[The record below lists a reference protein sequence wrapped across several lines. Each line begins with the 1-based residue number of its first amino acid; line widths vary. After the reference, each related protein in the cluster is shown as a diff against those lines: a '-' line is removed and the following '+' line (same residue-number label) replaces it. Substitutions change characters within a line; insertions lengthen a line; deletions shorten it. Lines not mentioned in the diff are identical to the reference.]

1 MSGELNPK
9 EIALNSF
16 EDFRTSLGSVIEA
29 PPQAKKEINKI
40 QLEAEL
46 RKREQAVYNSVAKT
60 DSQYAFG
67 KSYDYQP
74 EKLSWKTRNYDIGE
88 LYTTLSDGS
97 LYKNFDTYTPGIN
110 NYEDKARNQGTGERL
125 LNLSTKFFDTA
136 LTNIVGGTAGLIYSI
151 PNAISEGKLSAL
163 YDNDFMQA
171 LDLHQEKMAVDY
183 KQYVTAEDK
192 KDFFN
197 WELADNVA
205 QGVAFTAG
213 ALATD
218 ALWAY
223 ATGGTSLATSGAR
236 WAARI
241 GKIADKTLD
250 ATRYLDD
257 MTRVAN
263 IGRAEAVMTP
273 FLATNRTLQRYAT
286 IGGKVG
292 AATNVLRSAFT
303 GAGFE
308 AGFEARAYRNE
319 ARRDY
324 KEQFKATNGVEP
336 TAEEMKQFEENLDS
350 TANGLYAF
358 NLAVVGTSHVAQFGS
373 LLNLKLPSLGITRA
387 INKKLFGVGLEI
399 AENAPRAIVAT
410 GRQRA
415 AQIGWSLSKGA
426 IREGLVE
433 EGLQSV
439 GNNTAH
445 NMIKQTYNPKESY
458 SLVEATMKGFAETY
472 GTKEGLHEVAVG
484 MLVGAL
490 TGNALGIATKKTLAH
505 EFADENKRNSDIE
518 KTFGKNATYT
528 ANTAIN
534 NMIMANRVIASKKAE
549 ENANKKGDWLGGQ
562 LARGGML
569 QAQFQR
575 GKALNFL
582 DEQTEML
589 SKSIDL
595 IDTETL
601 AKEQGVSLEEADG
614 IKESMK
620 TELFKEKERFDRIST
635 FTDYFIGG
643 KINNKDFEE
652 FFNQYEEKNKD
663 ADKKLLRRQ
672 ASQMMKQALT
682 YELYMGELSYEHA
695 DEMLG
700 AYKNE
705 LQNLLGSDNIRK
717 AIDIHDVINK
727 SKLSTQRKL
736 NKTRKDLEST
746 VSEFRNIEGNIRELE
761 AVVNNATTPEQRQSS
776 LSRLNELTLKRDE
789 LLSKRDNL
797 TREFNTL
804 KNSAKLESKFGQN
817 TEFDELT
824 SDEIL
829 GLQKNIDKTLETIDQ
844 LKTVDFQ
851 RAQRL
856 EKLLKEY
863 EKSVVAYKKFT
874 ERTNQMMDLGQGL
887 RGKRNI
893 LAQLVLDTNPN
904 QATKDMIKGLLDT
917 HYEKSQYNPDDISDT
932 IQNLKSKEEE
942 SQEEG
947 VSMNPIGNV
956 QSSSLQQQ
964 LSSLDENSYYITHI
978 TSDNNAVNIYNSSLN
993 MSAGVSSTT
1002 GIVTKQGLIDLINNL
1017 EKGISPHRGYLDL
1030 FIGKIDKSTLD
1041 SENGRTLQ
1049 DKLENYLD
1057 NNFIEDVAKTQLPA
1071 SFNFGYY
1078 SNGNLVTKQIKKD
1091 GSILE
1096 YIKQTIKDNPYL
1108 LEQIGDNVE
1117 DTLPTDEELIEY
1129 IELYSP
1135 VLDNPDFNSAEFT
1148 YNTNEQT
1155 DSFKKYL
1162 SPEEIDRLKELNTK
1176 FANWQ
1181 LIESIGSEGISL
1193 ADLIQQEALSR
1204 QEVRKVETEA
1214 DVNETVLE
1222 TASKEVDENGERR
1235 FDILQTIENV
1245 FVVDNKAR
1253 THKLI
1258 SHMTPKKFFELIG
1271 ETGQLE
1277 VVYYDSS
1284 GKQIDKP
1291 VKTTVENINNVV
1303 KPNSKIHF
1311 GNSFIEI
1318 TRGMRIKYRNDLGVN
1333 LNTRV
1338 TKSGYSLVF
1347 DNEGSAM
1354 LSDFQDVNT
1363 YSPQEIFGVKAGDE
1377 LELRVEDNDFNLS
1390 LNEDELLDNLQIS
1403 IYKDGVKIGDLKAN
1417 YGEGEKSEFLKI
1429 RQKAKNIFTD
1439 TDTQTVGFIKAN
1451 NVFLGTPNLKL
1462 GENGTEQLFDVVEEA
1477 VKDYGYWD
1485 GSKLGLKNN
1494 SKPRT
1499 DLLKDVK
1506 TNTPVIVIEENGMP
1520 IAYPA
1525 VLKVEDKNLGTE
1537 IMNKGLSKGQ
1547 LVLELN
1553 RALKENGIETNLYY
1567 ISDENTNMFELD
1579 GKTSALLEDYIAK
1592 LDKVQDKAD
1601 FKDDLTKLQV
1611 NIDLNGNRF
1620 FLSPKL
1626 AVDLSS
1632 FKEVANVQTQET
1644 VSEDVLKLHNY
1655 KNELLKLSNKNQ
1667 SQSFNKQAVKI
1678 DDTTLRM
1685 EGVTKKFIQI
1695 KDDIYVYSESNKSHA
1710 KWVRDYNSGI
1720 EQALDLI
1727 QSKLTKYKEAD
1738 IFRDYNKIQAEI
1750 DNLERDFLT
1759 KAEYEDYLDQ
1769 LKRKEDSEQG
1779 KKC

>member
-1 MSGELNPK
+1 MLGELNPK

-16 EDFRTSLGSVIEA
+16 NDFKNSLDTIIEV
-29 PPQAKKEINKI
+29 PPQTKI
-40 QLEAEL
+40 EL
-46 RKREQAVYNSVAKT
+46 GKISVAKDLNKQVQDIYQSVSKR

-67 KSYDYQP
+67 NAYDYKP

-110 NYEDKARNQGTGERL
+110 NYEEKARNQGTMERF
-125 LNLSTKFFDTA
+125 LNLGANFLNTT
-136 LTNIVGGTAGLIYSI
+136 LTGIVGGTAGLIYSI

-171 LDLHQEKMAVDY
+171 LDLNQEKTAIDY
-183 KQYVTAEDK
+183 KQYITAEDK
-192 KDFFN
+192 KDFVN

-205 QGVAFTAG
+205 QGLAFTAG

-236 WAARI
+236 WASKLGR
-241 GKIADKTLD
+241 IADKGLD
-250 ATRYLDD
+250 ATKYLDD
-257 MTRVAN
+257 VAKVAN
-263 IGRAEAVMTP
+263 IGKAEAVVKP
-273 FLATNRTLQRYAT
+273 FLATNRTLQKYAT
-286 IGGKVG
+286 IGGKLG

-303 GAGFE
+303 GAGYE

-319 ARRDY
+319 ARRDF
-324 KEQFKATNGVEP
+324 KEQFKAKNGVEP

-358 NLAVVGTSHVAQFGS
+358 NLAVVGASHVAQFGS
-373 LLNLKLPSLGITRA
+373 LLNLKLPSLGISKA
-387 INKKLFGVGLEI
+387 INKKLFGVGLEVV
-399 AENAPRAIVAT
+399 ENAPRALVAT
-410 GRQRA
+410 ARQRA

-426 IREGLVE
+426 VTEGIIE

-439 GNNTAH
+439 GNNTA
-445 NMIKQTYNPKESY
+445 NTIIKQTYNPKESY

-484 MLVGAL
+484 MIVGAL
-490 TGNALGIATKKTLAH
+490 TGNALGIATKKTLAF
-505 EFADENKRNSDIE
+505 EFADENKRNKDIE
-518 KTFGKNATYT
+518 DTFGKNTTYT

-575 GKALNFL
+575 GKALNLL

-589 SKSIDL
+589 SKSIDV
-595 IDTETL
+595 IDAETL
-601 AKEQGVSLEEADG
+601 AKEQGVSIEEAKSL
-614 IKESMK
+614 KESMK

-635 FTDYFIGG
+635 FTDYFIND

-652 FFNQYEEKNKD
+652 FFTQYEEKNKNT
-663 ADKKLLRRQ
+663 DKKLLRGQ
-672 ASQMMKQALT
+672 ASQIMKQALT
-682 YELYMGELSYEHA
+682 HELYMGELSYEHA

-717 AIDIHDVINK
+717 AIDIHDIINK
-727 SKLSTQRKL
+727 SKLSTQRQL

-789 LLSKRDNL
+789 ILSKQDSL

-817 TEFDELT
+817 TEFDDLT

-829 GLQKNIDKTLETIDQ
+829 ELQKNIDKTLETIDQ

-851 RAQRL
+851 KAQRL

-874 ERTNQMMDLGQGL
+874 ERTNQMMNLGQGL

-893 LAQLVLDTNPN
+893 LAQLILDTNPN
-904 QATKDMIKGLLDT
+904 QATKDMIKGMLDT
-917 HYEKSQYNPDDISDT
+917 HYEKSNYNPNDINDT
-932 IQNLKSKEEE
+932 IQNLKLKEEE

-947 VSMNPIGNV
+947 VSMNPVDNTQEIEPPLN
-956 QSSSLQQQ
+956 L
-964 LSSLDENSYYITHI
+964 LS
-978 TSDNNAVNIYNSSLN
+978 
-993 MSAGVSSTT
+993 
-1002 GIVTKQGLIDLINNL
+1002 
-1017 EKGISPHRGYLDL
+1017 
-1030 FIGKIDKSTLD
+1030 
-1041 SENGRTLQ
+1041 
-1049 DKLENYLD
+1049 
-1057 NNFIEDVAKTQLPA
+1057 
-1071 SFNFGYY
+1071 
-1078 SNGNLVTKQIKKD
+1078 
-1091 GSILE
+1091 

-1108 LEQIGDNVE
+1108 FEQINDNVE
-1117 DTLPTDEELIEY
+1117 QTLPTDEELIEY

-1135 VLDNPDFNSAEFT
+1135 VLNDPSFDNYNFT
-1148 YNTNEQT
+1148 YNSDAQI

-1162 SPEEIDRLKELNTK
+1162 SPEEIERLKELNTK

-1181 LIESIGSEGISL
+1181 LIESIGSEGVSL
-1193 ADLIQQEALSR
+1193 TELIQQEALSR
-1204 QEVRKVETEA
+1204 QEIKEQEDSV
-1214 DVNETVLE
+1214 DVSETVIE
-1222 TASKEVDENGERR
+1222 TSTKEVDENGERR
-1235 FDILQTIENV
+1235 FDILQTIENI
-1245 FVVDNKAR
+1245 FIVDSKAR

-1258 SHMTPKKFFELIG
+1258 SHMSPKKFFELIG

-1277 VVYYDSS
+1277 VVYYDSE
-1284 GKQIDKP
+1284 GKQIGKP

-1311 GNSFIEI
+1311 GNSYIEI
-1318 TRGMRIKYRNDLGVN
+1318 TKGMRIKYRNDLGVN
-1333 LNTRV
+1333 LNTRP

-1347 DNEGSAM
+1347 DSEGNAM

-1363 YSPQEIFGVKAGDE
+1363 YSPKEIFGIKPGDE
-1377 LELRVEDNDFNLS
+1377 LELKVEENNFNLS
-1390 LNEDELLDNLQIS
+1390 LTEDEILDNLQIS
-1403 IYKDGVKIGDLKAN
+1403 IYRDGNKVGDLKAN
-1417 YGEGEKSEFLKI
+1417 YGEGEKSKFLEI

-1439 TDTQTVGFIKAN
+1439 TDNQTVGFIRAS

-1462 GENGTEQLFDVVEEA
+1462 GQEQLFDVVEDA

-1485 GSKLGLKNN
+1485 GNKTVLNNN

-1499 DLLKDVK
+1499 DLLRDVS
-1506 TNTPVIVIEENGMP
+1506 TSTPIIVIEENGMP
-1520 IAYPA
+1520 IAYP
-1525 VLKVEDKNLGTE
+1525 VTLKTRDKNLGTE
-1537 IMNKGLSKGQ
+1537 ILNKGLSKGQ
-1547 LVLELN
+1547 LVLEMN
-1553 RALKENGIETNLYY
+1553 KALKENGIDTNLYY

-1579 GKTSALLEDYIAK
+1579 GKTSALLEDYMK
-1592 LDKVQDKAD
+1592 RLDKVQDTINFVEEYKNPD
-1601 FKDDLTKLQV
+1601 FLKQVQV
-1611 NIDLNGNRF
+1611 NIDLSGNRF

-1626 AVDLSS
+1626 AVDLNS
-1632 FKEVANVQTQET
+1632 FKEIANVQTQET

-1655 KNELLKLSNKNQ
+1655 KNELVKLGNKKQ
-1667 SQSFNKQAVKI
+1667 TTSLNKQAIKI
-1678 DDTTLRM
+1678 NDDTLRM
-1685 EGVTKKFIQI
+1685 EGITKKFIQ
-1695 KDDIYVYSESNKSHA
+1695 DGGDVYVYSETNKSHV
-1710 KWVRDYNSGI
+1710 KWVKDYNAGFT
-1720 EQALDLI
+1720 QALDLI
-1727 QSKLTKYKEAD
+1727 KTKFTKYQESD
-1738 IFRDYNKIQAEI
+1738 IFREYNKIQTEI

-1759 KAEYEDYLDQ
+1759 KAEYEDYLNQ
-1769 LKRKEDSEQG
+1769 LKRKEDSDKG

>member
-1 MSGELNPK
+1 MLGELNPK

-16 EDFRTSLGSVIEA
+16 NDFKNSLDSVVET
-29 PPQAKKEINKI
+29 PPQTKIELNKI
-40 QLEAEL
+40 STNKYLNRQV
-46 RKREQAVYNSVAKT
+46 QDIYQSVSKSN
-60 DSQYAFG
+60 SQYAFG

-110 NYEDKARNQGTGERL
+110 NYEEKARNQGTGDRL
-125 LNLSTKFFDTA
+125 LNLGTKFFDTA

-192 KDFFN
+192 KDFLN
-197 WELADNVA
+197 WELADEVA

-223 ATGGTSLATSGAR
+223 ATGGTSLAVSGAR

-257 MTRVAN
+257 MARVAN

-319 ARRDY
+319 ARRDF
-324 KEQFKATNGVEP
+324 KEQFKTANGVEP
-336 TAEEMKQFEENLDS
+336 TPEELKQFGENLDS

-373 LLNLKLPSLGITRA
+373 LLNLKLPSLGITKA

-399 AENAPRAIVAT
+399 VENAPRALAAT
-410 GRQRA
+410 IKQRA
-415 AQIGWSLSKGA
+415 AQVGWSLAKGA
-426 IREGLVE
+426 IREGIIE

-484 MLVGAL
+484 MIVGAL
-490 TGNALGIATKKTLAH
+490 TGSAIGIASKKTLAF
-505 EFADENKRNSDIE
+505 EFADENRRNAKIE
-518 KTFGKNATYT
+518 ETFGKNTTYT

-549 ENANKKGDWLGGQ
+549 DNANKKGDWLGGQ

-589 SKSIDL
+589 GKSIDV

-601 AKEQGVSLEEADG
+601 AKEQGVSVEEAKTL
-614 IKESMK
+614 KESMK
-620 TELFKEKERFDRIST
+620 TELFREKERFDRIST
-635 FTDYFIGG
+635 FTDYFIGNR
-643 KINNKDFEE
+643 ISNKDFEE
-652 FFNQYEEKNKD
+652 FFTQYEEKNKD
-663 ADKKLLRRQ
+663 VDKKLLRRQ
-672 ASQMMKQALT
+672 ASEMMKQALT

-705 LQNLLGSDNIRK
+705 LQNLLGSDSIRK
-717 AIDIHDVINK
+717 AIDIHNVINK
-727 SKLSTQRKL
+727 SKLSTQRQL

-761 AVVNNATTPEQRQSS
+761 TVVNNATTPEQRQSS

-789 LLSKRDNL
+789 LLSKQDGL

-804 KNSAKLESKFGQN
+804 KNSSKLESKFGQN

-844 LKTVDFQ
+844 LKSVDFQ
-851 RAQRL
+851 KAQRL

-893 LAQLVLDTNPN
+893 LAQLILDTNPN

-917 HYEKSQYNPDDISDT
+917 HYEKYEYNTNDISDT
-932 IQNLKSKEEE
+932 IQNLTSKEEE

-947 VSMNPIGNV
+947 ISMNPVDSV
-956 QSSSLQQQ
+956 QSLQQQ
-964 LSSLDENSYYITHI
+964 LNNLEENSYYITHI
-978 TSDNNAVNIYNSSLN
+978 TSDNNAVNIFNSSLS
-993 MSAGVSSTT
+993 MSAGVASTT
-1002 GIVTKQGLIDLINNL
+1002 SIVTKQGLIDLINNL
-1017 EKGISPHRGYLDL
+1017 EKGISLHRGYLDL
-1030 FIGKIDKSTLD
+1030 FIGKIDKTVLD
-1041 SENGRTLQ
+1041 KENGRTLQ

-1057 NNFIEDVAKTQLPA
+1057 ENFIEDVAKTQLPA

-1091 GSILE
+1091 GSVLE
-1096 YIKQTIKDNPYL
+1096 YIKQTIKDDPYL
-1108 LEQIGDNVE
+1108 FEQIGDNVE
-1117 DTLPTDEELIEY
+1117 QTIPTDEELIEY

-1135 VLDNPDFNSAEFT
+1135 VLEDPNFDNTAFEYIDSSIKEVSKKENLDDIKLEEVLTENQKNNLDKARKNEKVEPSKVLFNSV
-1148 YNTNEQT
+1148 
-1155 DSFKKYL
+1155 D
-1162 SPEEIDRLKELNTK
+1162 
-1176 FANWQ
+1176 
-1181 LIESIGSEGISL
+1181 
-1193 ADLIQQEALSR
+1193 DL
-1204 QEVRKVETEA
+1204 VR
-1214 DVNETVLE
+1214 
-1222 TASKEVDENGERR
+1222 
-1235 FDILQTIENV
+1235 
-1245 FVVDNKAR
+1245 
-1253 THKLI
+1253 H
-1258 SHMTPKKFFELIG
+1258 
-1271 ETGQLE
+1271 
-1277 VVYYDSS
+1277 
-1284 GKQIDKP
+1284 
-1291 VKTTVENINNVV
+1291 
-1303 KPNSKIHF
+1303 
-1311 GNSFIEI
+1311 
-1318 TRGMRIKYRNDLGVN
+1318 
-1333 LNTRV
+1333 
-1338 TKSGYSLVF
+1338 
-1347 DNEGSAM
+1347 
-1354 LSDFQDVNT
+1354 
-1363 YSPQEIFGVKAGDE
+1363 
-1377 LELRVEDNDFNLS
+1377 
-1390 LNEDELLDNLQIS
+1390 
-1403 IYKDGVKIGDLKAN
+1403 
-1417 YGEGEKSEFLKI
+1417 SEFLLGKTF
-1429 RQKAKNIFTD
+1429 NI
-1439 TDTQTVGFIKAN
+1439 
-1451 NVFLGTPNLKL
+1451 
-1462 GENGTEQLFDVVEEA
+1462 
-1477 VKDYGYWD
+1477 
-1485 GSKLGLKNN
+1485 
-1494 SKPRT
+1494 
-1499 DLLKDVK
+1499 
-1506 TNTPVIVIEENGMP
+1506 
-1520 IAYPA
+1520 
-1525 VLKVEDKNLGTE
+1525 
-1537 IMNKGLSKGQ
+1537 KGLTIKFIDYKGQ
-1547 LVLELN
+1547 VLTGAGQRVFVKVLINEVPVTFYSST
-1553 RALKENGIETNLYY
+1553 G
-1567 ISDENTNMFELD
+1567 SG
-1579 GKTSALLEDYIAK
+1579 GKS
-1592 LDKVQDKAD
+1592 
-1601 FKDDLTKLQV
+1601 LQ
-1611 NIDLNGNRF
+1611 
-1620 FLSPKL
+1620 
-1626 AVDLSS
+1626 
-1632 FKEVANVQTQET
+1632 
-1644 VSEDVLKLHNY
+1644 
-1655 KNELLKLSNKNQ
+1655 
-1667 SQSFNKQAVKI
+1667 
-1678 DDTTLRM
+1678 
-1685 EGVTKKFIQI
+1685 EGV
-1695 KDDIYVYSESNKSHA
+1695 
-1710 KWVRDYNSGI
+1710 
-1720 EQALDLI
+1720 
-1727 QSKLTKYKEAD
+1727 
-1738 IFRDYNKIQAEI
+1738 
-1750 DNLERDFLT
+1750 
-1759 KAEYEDYLDQ
+1759 
-1769 LKRKEDSEQG
+1769 
-1779 KKC
+1779 

>member
-46 RKREQAVYNSVAKT
+46 RKREQAIYDRASKS

-110 NYEDKARNQGTGERL
+110 NYEDKAQKQGTGERL
-125 LNLSTKFFDTA
+125 FNIGTKFLDTT
-136 LTNIVGGTAGLIYSI
+136 LTGIVGGTVGAIYSI
-151 PNAISEGKLSAL
+151 PTAISEGKLSAL

-171 LDLHQEKMAVDY
+171 LDLHQEKMAIDY

-223 ATGGTSLATSGAR
+223 ATGGASLGASGAR
-236 WAARI
+236 WAMKLAKL
-241 GKIADKTLD
+241 GKIADKALD
-250 ATRYLDD
+250 ATKYLDD
-257 MTRVAN
+257 MARVAN
-263 IGRAEAVMTP
+263 IGKAEAVMKP
-273 FLATNRTLQRYAT
+273 FMATSRTLQRYAT
-286 IGGKVG
+286 TGGKLG
-292 AATNVLRSAFT
+292 DTANILRSAYT
-303 GAGFE
+303 GAGYE
-308 AGFEARAYRNE
+308 AGFEARAYKNE
-319 ARRDY
+319 ARRDF
-324 KEQFKATNGVEP
+324 KEQFKAKNGVEP

-373 LLNLKLPSLGITRA
+373 LLNLKLPSTGISKA
-387 INKKLFGVGLEI
+387 LNKKLFGVGLEI
-399 AENAPRAIVAT
+399 VENAPKALTAT
-410 GRQRA
+410 AMQRG
-415 AQIGWSLSKGA
+415 AQIGWSLTKGA
-426 IREGLVE
+426 LVEGVGE

-445 NMIKQTYNPKESY
+445 TMIKQTYNPKESY

-484 MLVGAL
+484 MIVGAL

-505 EFADENKRNSDIE
+505 EFEDENKRNKDIE
-518 KTFGKNATYT
+518 DTFGKNATYT
-528 ANTAIN
+528 ANSAIN
-534 NMIMANRVIASKKAE
+534 NIIMSNRVIASKKAE

-652 FFNQYEEKNKD
+652 FFNQYEEKNKGV
-663 ADKKLLRRQ
+663 DKKLLRSQ

-682 YELYMGELSYEHA
+682 HELYMGELSYEHA

-705 LQNLLGSDNIRK
+705 LQNLLGDDSIIK
-717 AIDIHDVINK
+717 AINIHDVINK
-727 SKLSTQRKL
+727 SKTATQKQL
-736 NKTRKDLEST
+736 NTTKKSLVST
-746 VSEFRNIEGNIRELE
+746 VSEFKDIEGKIRELE
-761 AVVNNATTPEQRQSS
+761 TAVNNATTTEQRQVS
-776 LSRLNELTLKRDE
+776 LSRLNELTSKREE
-789 LLSKRDNL
+789 LLSKQDSL
-797 TREFNTL
+797 TKQFNTL

-817 TEFDELT
+817 TEFDELST
-824 SDEIL
+824 DEIL
-829 GLQKNIDKTLETIDQ
+829 GLQKKIDKTLDTIDQ

-851 RAQRL
+851 KAQRL

-863 EKSVVAYKKFT
+863 EKSVIAYKKFT

-887 RGKRNI
+887 RGNRNI
-893 LAQLVLDTNPN
+893 LAQLILDTNPN
-904 QATKDMIKGLLDT
+904 QATKDMIKGMLDT
-917 HYEKSQYNPDDISDT
+917 HYEKSNYNTNDIADT
-932 IQNLKSKEEE
+932 VQNLKLKEEE

-947 VSMNPIGNV
+947 VSMNPI
-956 QSSSLQQQ
+956 
-964 LSSLDENSYYITHI
+964 
-978 TSDNNAVNIYNSSLN
+978 DNAQEVKPSLN
-993 MSAGVSSTT
+993 
-1002 GIVTKQGLIDLINNL
+1002 L
-1017 EKGISPHRGYLDL
+1017 
-1030 FIGKIDKSTLD
+1030 
-1041 SENGRTLQ
+1041 
-1049 DKLENYLD
+1049 
-1057 NNFIEDVAKTQLPA
+1057 
-1071 SFNFGYY
+1071 
-1078 SNGNLVTKQIKKD
+1078 
-1091 GSILE
+1091 LE

-1108 LEQIGDNVE
+1108 FEQIGDNVE
-1117 DTLPTDEELIEY
+1117 QALPTDEELIEY

-1135 VLDNPDFNSAEFT
+1135 VLEDPAFDNYSFT
-1148 YNTNEQT
+1148 YNADEQL
-1155 DSFKKYL
+1155 DLFKKYL
-1162 SPEEIDRLKELNTK
+1162 SSEEIERLKELNTK

-1181 LIESIGSEGISL
+1181 LIESIGSEGVSL
-1193 ADLIQQEALSR
+1193 AELIQQEALSR
-1204 QEVRKVETEA
+1204 QEVKKEEDKV
-1214 DVNETVLE
+1214 DVTETVIE
-1222 TASKEVDENGERR
+1222 TSTKEVDENGERR

-1245 FVVDNKAR
+1245 FVVNNKAR

-1258 SHMTPKKFFELIG
+1258 SHMSPKKFFEILG

-1277 VVYYDSS
+1277 VVYYDSER
-1284 GKQIDKP
+1284 KQIGKP

-1311 GNSFIEI
+1311 GNSFIDI

-1333 LNTRV
+1333 LNTET

-1347 DNEGSAM
+1347 DSDGSVM
-1354 LSDFQDVNT
+1354 VSDFQDVDT
-1363 YSPQEIFGVKAGDE
+1363 YSPQEIFGIKAGDE
-1377 LELRVEDNDFNLS
+1377 LELRVEENDFNLS
-1390 LNEDELLDNLQIS
+1390 LTDEEILDNLQIH
-1403 IYKDGVKIGDLKAN
+1403 IYKDGNKVGDLKAN
-1417 YGEGEKSEFLKI
+1417 YGEGEKSKFLEI

-1439 TDTQTVGFIKAN
+1439 TDTQTVGFVKAS

-1462 GENGTEQLFDVVEEA
+1462 GQGGKKQLFDVPESIG
-1477 VKDYGYWD
+1477 DYGYWD
-1485 GSKLGLKNN
+1485 GSNVVLINN

-1499 DLLKDVK
+1499 DLLREVK
-1506 TNTPVIVIEENGMP
+1506 TSTPIIVIEENGMP
-1520 IAYPA
+1520 IAYP
-1525 VLKVEDKNLGTE
+1525 VTLKTRDKNLGTE
-1537 IMNKGLSKGQ
+1537 ILNKGLSKGQ
-1547 LVLELN
+1547 LVLEMN
-1553 RALKENGIETNLYY
+1553 KALKENGIDTNLYY

-1579 GKTSALLEDYIAK
+1579 GKTSALLEDYIK
-1592 LDKVQDKAD
+1592 QLDQVQDKVNFIEEYKNPN
-1601 FKDDLTKLQV
+1601 FKNQIQV
-1611 NIDLNGNRF
+1611 NIDLSGNRF

-1626 AVDLSS
+1626 AIDLNS
-1632 FKEVANVQTQET
+1632 FKEIANVETAET

-1655 KNELLKLSNKNQ
+1655 KNELLKLGNKKQ
-1667 SQSFNKQAVKI
+1667 TTSFNKQAIKI
-1678 DDTTLRM
+1678 NEDTLRL
-1685 EGVTKKFIQI
+1685 EGITKKFVQVGN
-1695 KDDIYVYSESNKSHA
+1695 DVYVYSETNKSHV
-1710 KWVRDYNSGI
+1710 KWVKDYEAGFT
-1720 EQALDLI
+1720 QALDLI
-1727 QSKLTKYKEAD
+1727 KSKFTKYQASELFKE
-1738 IFRDYNKIQAEI
+1738 YNKIQAEI